1 LGKAAFTGRLVS
13 GGGLPRL
20 DPLILAQARTTLSLV
35 VLVPA
40 LLLIRGPGGLRLGRR
55 DVLRV
60 MGVGVCG
67 VAVSN
72 YAYYAAI
79 DLTSVAT
86 AIILQYTAPIWV
98 LLYMVARRRQRATL
112 QRVSAVALAVIGSAL
127 AIGLGPSGAIRLNL
141 AGVIWAQVA
150 ALSFAFYNVAGRA
163 LLLQH
168 ERWRVVVYALAGAAL
183 FWMVL
188 NPPWRVLAAH
198 YSLAQWTFL
207 GVFAAT
213 SMLLP
218 FSFYFAGLQYL
229 DATRAI
235 VTSCLE
241 PVFAIV
247 FAAIFVGESLR
258 ALQVLGV
265 VVVLAAT
272 ILVQFPEKSS

>member
-1 LGKAAFTGRLVS
+1 LVS

-20 DPLILAQARTTLSLV
+20 DPLILAQTRTTLS
-35 VLVPA
+35 VLVLIPV
-40 LLLIRGPGGLRLGRR
+40 LLLARGPGGLRLAGR
-55 DVLRV
+55 DVLRA
-60 MGVGVCG
+60 MAVGVLG

-112 QRVSAVALAVIGSAL
+112 QRLSAVALAVIGSAL
-127 AIGLGPSGAIRLNL
+127 AIGWGPSGAIRVNL
-141 AGVIWAQVA
+141 AGVAWAQVA
-150 ALSFAFYNVAGRA
+150 AASFAFYNVAGRA

-207 GVFAAT
+207 GVFAAA

-218 FSFYFAGLQYL
+218 FSFYFAALQYL

-265 VVVLAAT
+265 AVVLAAT